1 MKAVFA
7 RGYGPPEILRC
18 EEVEDPVPGPG
29 EVLIAVRAAAL
40 NMLDRHMTRG
50 TPWFGR
56 LFLGL
61 RRPKD
66 GRVGRDVAGIVEQA
80 GPGVTRFK
88 PGDAVFGACRGAL
101 AERAC
106 AGEAN
111 LAMKPANVSFE
122 QAAGV
127 AVAGLTAL
135 QGLRDAGRI
144 AAGQKI
150 LVNGASGGI
159 GTFAVQIA
167 KAFGAEVTGV
177 CSAANLDLVRSIG
190 ADRAIDYGKEDFTR
204 GGPVY
209 DMIFDIIGNRSYR
222 ACRRALAPRGIL
234 VAAGA
239 GGPDARGMG
248 RVLIRAVAYRL
259 LSKFTRR
266 KLVMFMTRL
275 KADDL
280 AALAALMAEG
290 KLVPVVGSSY
300 LLAEAGK
307 GMRDVMSGHARG
319 KVVITT

>member
-1 MKAVFA
+1 MKAIVA
-7 RGYGPPEILRC
+7 RSYGPPEILRC
-18 EEVEDPVPGPG
+18 EEVEEPVPGPG
-29 EVLIAVRAAAL
+29 EVLIAVKAAGL

-50 TPWFGR
+50 TPFFGR

-61 RRPKD
+61 RRPKN
-66 GRVGRDVAGIVEQA
+66 GRVGRDVAGIVEEA
-80 GPGVTRFK
+80 GTGVTRFK

-111 LAMKPANVSFE
+111 LAIKPANVSFE
-122 QAAGV
+122 QAGAV

-150 LVNGASGGI
+150 LINGASGGI

-190 ADRAIDYGKEDFTR
+190 ADRVIDYGKEDFTS
-204 GGPVY
+204 GGPGY

-222 ACRRALAPRGIL
+222 SCRRALAPRGIL

-248 RVLIRAVAYRL
+248 RVLARAIMHRL
-259 LSKFTRR
+259 VSKFTRR
-266 KLVMFMTRL
+266 KLVMFLTRITT
-275 KADDL
+275 DDL

-290 KLVPVVGSSY
+290 SLVPVVGSAY
-300 LLAEAGK
+300 PLAEAGR
-307 GMRDVMSGHARG
+307 GMRDVASGHARG
-319 KVVITT
+319 KVVVTT